1 MKRMLARMAGGY
13 AGLGALAFLMHRAR
27 YHSTSRL
34 RDWLDNGSKELE
46 AELDSMRGELVE
58 MRTEIARKRKG
69 RRPLQGTPASQRLAA

>member
-1 MKRMLARMAGGY
+1 
-13 AGLGALAFLMHRAR
+13 MHRAR

-46 AELDSMRGELVE
+46 AELDTMRGELAE
-58 MRTEIARKRKG
+58 MRTEIARKRKS